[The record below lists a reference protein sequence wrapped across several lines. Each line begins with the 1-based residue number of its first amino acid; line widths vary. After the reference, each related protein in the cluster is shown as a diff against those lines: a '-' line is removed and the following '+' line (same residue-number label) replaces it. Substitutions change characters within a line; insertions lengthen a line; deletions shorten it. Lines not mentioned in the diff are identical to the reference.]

1 MPELPDTSEVAGLG
15 PFDGPASRS
24 SGSGCLLLAGMSG
37 FIHDGIWD
45 LTLTDRPLVE
55 AKRLAN
61 RLRFAVML
69 LFFRARGRF
78 PRRDHPHQRPRLTK
92 VAAGDTTVG
101 SGPGCGGSIA
111 RPITARSTASAKKAP
126 SISR

>member
-1 MPELPDTSEVAGLG
+1 MRRKAFSGPLLPEPQ
-15 PFDGPASRS
+15 DGV
-24 SGSGCLLLAGMSG
+24 
-37 FIHDGIWD
+37 WD

-78 PRRDHPHQRPRLTK
+78 PR
-92 VAAGDTTVG
+92 AAAEVDGAAV
-101 SGPGCGGSIA
+101 SKL
-111 RPITARSTASAKKAP
+111 ARSLGVPEPSLAAP
-126 SISR
+126 LMPDVARLARVPRAAAQSPAPRGR